1 MKKEFKV
8 VKIIGDT
15 ALIINAGENDG
26 VNIGDEVEIRSEG
39 EDIIDPDTNENL
51 GHYDVLKDTL
61 KVIEVYDKM
70 CVCETKN
77 ISNIINASVL
87 FKTEQKKLNV
97 LPAEISS
104 SGSKIIRIGDR
115 AILLEKSILD

>member
-115 AILLEKSILD
+115 AILLEKNILD

>member
-8 VKIIGDT
+8 IKIVGDT
-15 ALIINAGENDG
+15 ALIVNAGKKDG
-26 VNIGDEVEIRSEG
+26 VQIGDEVEIRSEG
-39 EDIIDPDTNENL
+39 EDIFDPDTNEKL

-61 KVIEVYDKM
+61 KIIEVYDKM
-70 CVCETKN
+70 CVCETKS
-77 ISNIINASVL
+77 ISDIINASTL

-97 LPAEISS
+97 LPSEISA

-115 AILLEKSILD
+115 AILLKKSILD